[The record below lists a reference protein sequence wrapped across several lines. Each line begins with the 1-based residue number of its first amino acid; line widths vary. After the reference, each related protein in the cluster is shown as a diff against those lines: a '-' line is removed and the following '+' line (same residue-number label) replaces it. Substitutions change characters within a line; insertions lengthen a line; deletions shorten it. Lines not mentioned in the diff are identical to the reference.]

1 MVRSVGK
8 ARKAIQPPG
17 NEYRNQKGFLRYF
30 ESVLIGRFR
39 KTNRFV
45 HFSKMSVSLG
55 RSSKTDRSSKT
66 GRSSKTSRLNYSLI
80 RFFYLHSYDS
90 LQKVELYQV
99 IF

>member
-8 ARKAIQPPG
+8 AHKAIQPPG

-45 HFSKMSVSLG
+45 HFSKVSVSLG
-55 RSSKTDRSSKT
+55 HSSKT

-80 RFFYLHSYDS
+80 FFYLHSYDS
-90 LQKVELYQV
+90 LRKVELYSGN
-99 IF
+99 FLNSK